1 MLSVIDRMLLESSDL
16 SNLVNS
22 NLYVGKQVKDIL
34 YKYAD
39 GSINGKDRLISDF
52 EVIKADDPKDF
63 GAIALK
69 LDNHV
74 IIAYTPSGNAYYDT
88 LDWIGNF
95 MTLFKNHIYSY
106 NAIRFAT
113 DIINEN
119 KNIEKIYLTGHSLGG
134 YLSQYVAYYLYK
146 KLKFKKIK
154 VVTFNSLGFC
164 APNHINNQRQFPII
178 KDPLIIDFIKF
189 FLTTKLLNYNLEMK
203 LFNYITGLNT
213 KFYINLE
220 SKAIELGGI
229 IDVNN
234 SKWNGFCS
242 EFMFLAKNYYVDADP
257 IHSIL
262 GSKNLGNNIVFN
274 SELIPG
280 LFNDGI
286 KAHQLYHFYSK

>member
-74 IIAYTPSGNAYYDT
+74 IIAYTPSGSAYYDT

-134 YLSQYVAYYLYK
+134 YFKPICSLLSL
-146 KLKFKKIK
+146 
-154 VVTFNSLGFC
+154 
-164 APNHINNQRQFPII
+164 
-178 KDPLIIDFIKF
+178 
-189 FLTTKLLNYNLEMK
+189 
-203 LFNYITGLNT
+203 
-213 KFYINLE
+213 
-220 SKAIELGGI
+220 
-229 IDVNN
+229 
-234 SKWNGFCS
+234 
-242 EFMFLAKNYYVDADP
+242 
-257 IHSIL
+257 
-262 GSKNLGNNIVFN
+262 
-274 SELIPG
+274 
-280 LFNDGI
+280 
-286 KAHQLYHFYSK
+286 